1 MLQGEKPTDASGG
14 TSGVGSSLYRNSSLN
29 VGEAANGTSKH
40 LRTLK
45 SYSDL
50 CCQGGFDPQRNLNKY
65 FSNSMNLDSITAS
78 SNTEDSCNVSSGSFW
93 KNSNLSLNTL
103 SGLLLKN
110 TSQMMKSDQ
119 EEQQQQ
125 QEQRRAFFDKTFSLS
140 SEVESETLC
149 FLIKA
154 FRICALMLPPTN
166 KRKLHLLLRFLYK
179 LRYDQH
185 SCKYLVEGEESAKAP
200 KKQVTP

>member
-1 MLQGEKPTDASGG
+1 
-14 TSGVGSSLYRNSSLN
+14 
-29 VGEAANGTSKH
+29 
-40 LRTLK
+40 
-45 SYSDL
+45 
-50 CCQGGFDPQRNLNKY
+50 
-65 FSNSMNLDSITAS
+65 MNLDSIRAGAS
-78 SNTEDSCNVSSGSFW
+78 HEDSCSVSSSSSFW

-110 TSQMMKSDQ
+110 TSQILKSDQ
-119 EEQQQQ
+119 EQQLQQ
-125 QEQRRAFFDKTFSLS
+125 QRRAFFNRTFSLS

-185 SCKYLVEGEESAKAP
+185 SCKYLVEADDSVKAT
-200 KKQVTP
+200 KKQVTD